1 MKFVWKTFIIA
12 LAIFFVFDLQPA
24 FAQAGTSTIRGTVTD
39 PQGGVVAHAHVSIK
53 NASGFSRS
61 QETTSNGAY
70 SFDLI
75 PVGDYDVTIEA
86 AGFRKA
92 SYPSVHA
99 LVSNV
104 VTLDVKLEVGST
116 SQIVQVEAGT
126 SEVQINTQDA
136 TLGNTFIA
144 QQIDQLPLEGRN
156 VLNILTLQPG

>member
-1 MKFVWKTFIIA
+1 MKFRQPVVFALFLLIAVVLVAPMTFG
-12 LAIFFVFDLQPA
+12 
-24 FAQAGTSTIRGTVTD
+24 QAGTSTIRGTVTD
-39 PQGGVVAHAHVSIK
+39 PQGGVVAHAQVSIK

-75 PVGDYDVTIEA
+75 PVGDYDVTVEA

-92 SYPSVHA
+92 SHPSVHA

-116 SQIVQVEAGT
+116 
-126 SEVQINTQDA
+126 
-136 TLGNTFIA
+136 
-144 QQIDQLPLEGRN
+144 
-156 VLNILTLQPG
+156 